1 MAKVE
6 VKVNEVDSSEKT
18 VKSAFKEFMA
28 DMLHVI
34 SHAAY
39 LEYENEVA
47 EIIKKEQQSGADI
60 NSICH
65 SIFELGYQIA
75 IQDMNNDSEE

>member
-1 MAKVE
+1 MIKVE
-6 VKVNEVDSSEKT
+6 IKASEVDSSEKT
-18 VKSAFKEFMA
+18 VESDFKEFMA

-39 LEYENEVA
+39 LEYENKVA
-47 EIIKKEQQSGADI
+47 EIIKKEQQAGADI

-75 IQDMNNDSEE
+75 IQDMSNDSEE